1 MMVLKLN
8 NINKSYLVGSSKAP
22 VLNNINLEVN
32 KGDFIAIMGT
42 SGCGKSTLLNILGC
56 IDVPDS
62 GEYIINNE
70 QVDFKKLNSL
80 SEVRNKKIS
89 FVFQNF
95 ALIKDFTVLDNV
107 ALPLKFRGIS
117 RKEREMTAK
126 KYLQNLN
133 IEELTSKSIRE
144 LSGGQQQ
151 RVAIARDLAQETDI
165 ILADEPT
172 GALDEENTEKI
183 MDILQDLN
191 GKFGKTIIMVTH
203 DKQVADKANRI
214 LKMQDGKFI
223 EEC

>member
-8 NINKSYLVGSSKAP
+8 NIYKSYSVGGSKIA
-22 VLNNINLEVN
+22 VLNNINLDIE
-32 KGDFIAIMGT
+32 KGDFIAIMGP

-56 IDVPDS
+56 IDIPDS
-62 GEYIINNE
+62 GEYIIGDKEVN
-70 QVDFKKLNSL
+70 FKRLNSL

-117 RKEREMTAK
+117 RKERQRVAK
-126 KYLQNLN
+126 KYLKELE
-133 IEELTSKSIRE
+133 IEDLESKSIRE

-151 RVAIARDLAQETDI
+151 RVAIARALAQETDI

-172 GALDEENTEKI
+172 GALDEENTNKI
-183 MDILQDLN
+183 MNVLKELN
-191 GKFGKTIIMVTH
+191 IKFGKTIIMVTH
-203 DKQVADKANRI
+203 DKQVADKANHI
-214 LKMQDGKFI
+214 LKMKDGMFI
-223 EEC
+223 